1 MKRILLTQRSWQ
13 LCGWRPF
20 AWQIGRSMEIGMT
33 MRSDI
38 APVPARVPGSVQAAL
53 VSAGLIK
60 DWSRGLDSLGCEW
73 VENRHW
79 EFFTE
84 IAAGAIAAGESVTL
98 CADGLDYSGWI
109 LVDGKIAG
117 EFSGALKVHRIDL
130 SAALGDGKAH
140 QLSIV
145 FDEPPAEQ
153 GQIGFTVRSRHFKPR
168 NNYSWD
174 FCPRLVTVGIWDA
187 LTLEVGRRTA
197 ELVRL
202 TPQVNDT
209 LDTGRLLAL
218 VAGTVGVTVRLRI
231 AKDGREVAAATR
243 VLAEGNNKIVLE
255 IPQVELW
262 WPNGEGAQPLYDVVL
277 TGAASGEVLATARTG
292 FKRVRWLPC
301 EGAPE
306 GALPWI
312 CEVNG
317 RPIFLRGV
325 NWVAVNLDY
334 HSVTE
339 TDYRQRVG
347 LYQDMGCNVLRVWG
361 GAFLER
367 EVFYNLCDEAGL
379 LVWQEFPLCSSGID
393 NWPPEEPQVIA
404 ELGEIARSYIR
415 RRGHHASKLL
425 WCGGNELQH
434 AEGRKDGVGIPITLA
449 HPCIAALDRVVAEE
463 DPGTRF
469 LPASSSGPS
478 FYAGERN
485 FGKGIHHD
493 VHGPWETKDIVAW
506 TRYWANDDALFRSE
520 TGMPGV
526 ASLEVLER
534 YCGDEAA
541 WPPNS
546 LNRYYRHTSTTWLQ
560 WEIFLAANP
569 GAENLPPREGLARY
583 VEFSQAL
590 QAEALTI
597 AVRACMER
605 FPRCGGVILWM
616 GHDVF
621 PCPINTSVIDFEG
634 TPKPAFHAVRD
645 LYRAPPLVH
654 SRLPQ

>member
-1 MKRILLTQRSWQ
+1 MNRINLFEKSWQ

-20 AWQIGRSMEIGMT
+20 AWQIGRSMEIGMSL
-33 MRSDI
+33 RADV
-38 APVPARVPGSVQAAL
+38 APIPTRLPGSVQSAL
-53 VSAGLIK
+53 LAAGLIK
-60 DWSRGLDSLGCEW
+60 DWSHGLDSLHCEW

-79 EFFTE
+79 EFFAE
-84 IAAGAIAAGESVTL
+84 IEAGAIADGQPVTL

-109 LVDGKIAG
+109 LVDGKIAAT
-117 EFSGALKVHRIDL
+117 FSGALKPHRIDL
-130 SAALGDGKAH
+130 SAALGDGKKH
-140 QLSIV
+140 VLGLV
-145 FDEPPAEQ
+145 FDEPPSEQ
-153 GQIGFTVRSRHFKPR
+153 GQIGFTVRSRYFKPR

-174 FCPRLVTVGIWDA
+174 FCPRMVTIGVWDA
-187 LTLEVGRRTA
+187 LTLEIGLRTA

-202 TPQVNDT
+202 SPRVSDS
-209 LDTGRLLAL
+209 LDKGRIQAL
-218 VAGTVGVTVRLRI
+218 VSGVPGETVTLRVS
-231 AKDGREVAAATR
+231 KNGREVAFAAR
-243 VLAEGNNKIVLE
+243 VLGEGNTEIVLE
-255 IPQVELW
+255 LPQIELW
-262 WPNGEGAQPLYDVVL
+262 WPNGQGAQPLYDVVL
-277 TGAASGEVLATARTG
+277 TNDSCEVLAKTRTG
-292 FKRVRWLPC
+292 FKRIRWLPC

-317 RPIFLRGV
+317 RPVFLRGV

-339 TDYRQRVG
+339 AQYRQRIG
-347 LYQDMGCNVLRVWG
+347 LYRDMGCNVLRVWG

-367 EVFYNLCDEAGL
+367 EIFYNLCDEAGL

-393 NWPPEEPQVIA
+393 NWPPEDTQTIQ

-449 HPCIAALDRVVAEE
+449 HPCIAALDQVVAEE

-469 LPASSSGPS
+469 LPSSSSGPS
-478 FYAGERN
+478 FYAGENN

-493 VHGPWETKDIVAW
+493 VHGPWETKDIAQW
-506 TRYWANDDALFRSE
+506 TQYWAKDDALFRSE

-534 YCGDEAA
+534 YCGTENP
-541 WPPNS
+541 WPPNRD
-546 LNRYYRHTSTTWLQ
+546 NKYYRHTSVCWVQ
-560 WEIFLAANP
+560 WDIFCAAHP
-569 GAENLPPREGLARY
+569 GVEKLEARDGLGKY

-597 AVRACMER
+597 AVRACRER
-605 FPRCGGVILWM
+605 FPKCGGVILWM
-616 GHDVF
+616 GHDVY
-621 PCPINTSVIDFEG
+621 PCPINTSIIDFEG
-634 TPKPAFHAVRD
+634 TPKPAYYAVRE
-645 LYRAPPLVH
+645 LYRA
-654 SRLPQ
+654 